1 MNFLDRLICEFDRG
15 LRTIAAS
22 AHAERTSPAAEISQ
36 NHSVS
41 ANDRLEAA
49 RLMRVNHC
57 GEVCAQALY
66 QGQALVAQDESSR
79 EVFQQAAREERDHLA
94 WCQQRLDEL
103 GGRPSVLNPLW
114 YAGSFTLGVAS
125 GLFGDKWGMTFLV
138 ETEGQV
144 ERHLDDHLARLPQ
157 SDVKSRR
164 VLEVMREDEIRH
176 GKSGKEHG
184 ANAMPFA
191 IKLAMRASSRLMTQT
206 AYWV

>member
-1 MNFLDRLICEFDRG
+1 
-15 LRTIAAS
+15 
-22 AHAERTSPAAEISQ
+22 
-36 NHSVS
+36 
-41 ANDRLEAA
+41 
-49 RLMRVNHC
+49 MRVNHC

-103 GGRPSVLNPLW
+103 CGRPSVLNPLW

-125 GLFGDKWGMTFLV
+125 GLFGDKWSMAFLV

-144 ERHLDDHLARLPQ
+144 ERHLGDQLVRMPH

-184 ANAMPFA
+184 ANPMPFA
-191 IKLAMRASSRLMTQT
+191 IKLAMRALSRLMTQT

>member
-15 LRTIAAS
+15 LRTVATS
-22 AHAERTSPAAEISQ
+22 AYAERPSPAAGILQSGA
-36 NHSVS
+36 VS
-41 ANDRLEAA
+41 GNDKLEAA

-66 QGQALVAQDESSR
+66 QGQALVAKSGSSR

-94 WCQQRLDEL
+94 WCQQRLDDL

-125 GLFGDKWGMTFLV
+125 GLLGDKWGMAFLV
-138 ETEGQV
+138 ETESQV
-144 ERHLDDHLARLPQ
+144 ERHLDEHLARMPQ

-184 ANAMPFA
+184 ANTMPFP
-191 IKLAMRASSRLMTQT
+191 IKLAMRGSSRLMTRT
-206 AYWV
+206 AYWI